1 MKINLSFQK
10 YLKTIKIMTTF
21 KKILMW
27 AVIIIAAW
35 FLIAN
40 ILGLIGWLLPILL
53 VIAAIAIID
62 ALIPNSNI
70 LGFIG
75 NAISK
80 FISWIQSFFKKG

>member
-1 MKINLSFQK
+1 
-10 YLKTIKIMTTF
+10 MTTF

-40 ILGLIGWLLPILL
+40 ILGLISWLLPILL

-62 ALIPNSNI
+62 ALVPNSNI

-75 NAISK
+75 NLIVK
-80 FISWIQSFFKKG
+80 FINWIQSFFNKN